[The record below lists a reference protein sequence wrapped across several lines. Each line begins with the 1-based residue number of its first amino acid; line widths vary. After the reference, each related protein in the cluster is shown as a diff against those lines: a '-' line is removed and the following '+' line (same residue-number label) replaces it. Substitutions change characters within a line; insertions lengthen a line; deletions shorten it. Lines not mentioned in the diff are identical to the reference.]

1 MGASMSTM
9 YYYPVSSSRA
19 AKILMKVLRLHPCAS
34 VFISGLRILVR
45 GGRAALWG
53 RLQHKRRGPSL
64 GSETHAV
71 GLCKMVAQAS
81 ACEPAQNQQLR
92 PWVSPKPVKPER
104 GLKLP
109 LQAKACSTKP
119 LDGMLRRFAVSIK
132 LSPPA
137 LMLRIHRGVSPRI
150 APTAYI
156 DPGA

>member
-71 GLCKMVAQAS
+71 GLGKMVAQAS

-92 PWVSPKPVKPER
+92 PCVSGEPAE
-104 GLKLP
+104 G
-109 LQAKACSTKP
+109 
-119 LDGMLRRFAVSIK
+119 F
-132 LSPPA
+132 SPPLGVTVAAA
-137 LMLRIHRGVSPRI
+137 LAILVLAPGVQAQGRGGGRGGGN
-150 APTAYI
+150 AA
-156 DPGA
+156 